1 MFRTELTGA
10 ADLSEPSDETLGRI
24 EATQAALRDCI
35 DQAKA
40 LASESERLIR
50 RARAEATEA
59 EPPSPKRAR
68 R

>member
-1 MFRTELTGA
+1 
-10 ADLSEPSDETLGRI
+10 LSEPSDETLGRI
-24 EATQAALRDCI
+24 EATQAALRDSI
-35 DQAKA
+35 EQAKA

-50 RARAEATEA
+50 RHRKEVTAA